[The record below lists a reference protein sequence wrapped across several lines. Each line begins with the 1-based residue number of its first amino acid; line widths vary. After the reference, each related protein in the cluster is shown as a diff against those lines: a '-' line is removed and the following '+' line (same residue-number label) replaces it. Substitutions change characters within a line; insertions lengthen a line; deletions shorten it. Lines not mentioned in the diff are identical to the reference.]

1 MEISSDTGRDRPA
14 DRWFAAYASDHRHPL
29 NQRLHVICV
38 PAIVWSIVAM
48 LHAVPTPVVW
58 GESLPS
64 HGVVAALLTS
74 GAVGF
79 WLWLSLPLGS
89 GILLLA
95 LPGFWLSQTILDA
108 LGVPGLLGVAA
119 TVFVV
124 AWIGQFI
131 GHHIE
136 GRRPSFFT
144 DLVYLL
150 IGPPWVLAKAY
161 RKLGLPY

>member
-1 MEISSDTGRDRPA
+1 MSVQDSTALARPT
-14 DRWFAAYASDHRHPL
+14 DRWFAAYAADHQNPL
-29 NQRLHVICV
+29 NQQLHVICV
-38 PAIVWSIVAM
+38 PAIVWSIVA
-48 LHAVPTPVVW
+48 LLYAVPTPFGW
-58 GESLPS
+58 AELPS
-64 HGVVAALLTS
+64 YGVVAALLMLF
-74 GAVGF
+74 ALGF
-79 WLWLSLPLGS
+79 WFWLSWSLGV

-95 LPGFWLSQTILDA
+95 VPGFWLAQSILEA
-108 LGVPGLLGVAA
+108 LGVTGLLVVAA

-131 GHHIE
+131 GHHVE

-161 RKLGLPY
+161 RKLGLSY